1 MNLAEAM
8 RPTTLNE
15 VIGNLH
21 IVRPLRKQLESNS
34 LSQAIMITGQ
44 FGSGKTTIAKIIANE
59 LRAEIYEID
68 CGSDGGVDRMR
79 EIVDSAYMSSL
90 FSQNKVFIL
99 DEVHGLSKQAQS
111 ALLKTLEDAKSN
123 TYFILLTTEAKKL
136 LPTIRSRCVV
146 YETDAATKEDI
157 GIAANRVLTKF
168 NITVEDRADFWEVVR
183 QSEGSLR
190 QVYSLMEKLV
200 ASADETGFISSE
212 VFRSVLRASATA
224 EVDENL
230 PKAFLDRNVKEA
242 LETISSIKKEANVVG
257 VTIGVYNYLKA
268 VYVRSG
274 KGDKAL
280 LADLSLLL
288 STKQIEWEHLEW
300 LVWKHL

>member
-8 RPTTLNE
+8 RPTKLDE

-21 IVRPLRKQLESNS
+21 IVRPLRKQLESGT
-34 LSQAIMITGQ
+34 LSQSIMITGQ
-44 FGSGKTTIAKIIANE
+44 FGSGKTTIAKIIASE
-59 LRAEIYEID
+59 LDAEVYEID

-111 ALLKTLEDAKSN
+111 ALLKTLEDAKEN
-123 TYFILLTTEAKKL
+123 TYFILLTTEAKKI

-157 GIAANRVLTKF
+157 GIAVKRVMTKF
-168 NITVEDRADFWEVVR
+168 NLTVENMADFWSVVY

-200 ASADETGFISSE
+200 ASADEDGFISSE
-212 VFRSVLRASATA
+212 IFKSVLKSVATD

-230 PKAFLDRNVKEA
+230 PKAFLDRDIKAA
-242 LETISSIKKEANVVG
+242 LETISSVKKEANVVG
-257 VTIGVYNYLKA
+257 TTIGVYNYLKS
-268 VYVRSG
+268 VYIRSG
-274 KGDKAL
+274 KGNKEL
-280 LADLSLLL
+280 LADLSHLL
-288 STKQIEWEHLEW
+288 SHKQIEWEHLEW

>member
-1 MNLAEAM
+1 MNLAERM
-8 RPTTLNE
+8 RPKTLNE

-21 IVRPLRKQLESNS
+21 IVKPLRKQLETGT
-34 LSQAIMITGQ
+34 LSQTMMITGQ
-44 FGSGKTTIAKIIANE
+44 FGSGKTTIAKIIASE
-59 LRAEIYEID
+59 LDAEVYEID

-79 EIVDSAYMSSL
+79 EIVDSAYVSSL
-90 FSQNKVFIL
+90 FSKNKVFIL

-111 ALLKTLEDAKSN
+111 ALLKTLEEAKVGV
-123 TYFILLTTEAKKL
+123 YFILLTTEEKKI

-146 YETDAATKEDI
+146 YETDAANKEDI
-157 GIAANRVLTKF
+157 GIAVHRVLKEF
-168 NITVEDRADFWEVVR
+168 NLTVENMADFWSVVY

-200 ASADETGFISSE
+200 ASADEDGFISSE
-212 VFRSVLRASATA
+212 VFKSVLKDSSSE

-230 PKAFLDRNVKEA
+230 PRAFLDRDIKES
-242 LETISSIKKEANVVG
+242 LETISRIKKESNVIST
-257 VTIGVYNYLKA
+257 TIGLYNYLKA

-274 KGDKAL
+274 KGNKEL
-280 LADLSLLL
+280 LADMSFLL
-288 STKQIEWEHLEW
+288 SHKQIEWEHLEW